1 MLPPATATPRR
12 FYGWRI
18 VWALALSTTVSYGIL
33 YYGFGVLVKPMEAE
47 LGWSRAQTSGAYAL
61 GLLISGV
68 MAILVGYWVDRRG
81 ARGLLLLGSLLGSLM
96 LLAWSQVHDLGAFY
110 GVWVGMGLAMA
121 MVLYEVAFTVVAV
134 WFRRRR
140 HRATFIIT
148 MVAGLASTVFV
159 PLETL
164 LVESLGW
171 RGALVLLA
179 LIFGG
184 LTLPLHA
191 LVRRRPQDL
200 GQWPDGESDLS
211 ARLSEASVSARA
223 AFAGAT
229 FWWLAAAFTLLRL
242 TTAAIGAHGVPLLLE
257 RGYSPAFTAAAVGSI
272 GLVQLLGRAFFLPG
286 SQRWSLYSATLGVM
300 FAQAL
305 GSLALLL
312 VPGGLGV
319 WAFVLL
325 YGMSNG
331 AGTLA
336 RAGLTAELYGSA
348 SYGRI
353 NGGISLV
360 VSLTQSLG
368 PLGAGLLHEAAG
380 GYDAVLGIL
389 VASSLLAALCLRQV
403 QATRGRLEEVRS

>member
-1 MLPPATATPRR
+1 MPPHTAPRR

-18 VWALALSTTVSYGIL
+18 VWALALTTTISYGIL

-47 LGWSRAQTSGAYAL
+47 LGWSRAQTSGAYSL
-61 GLLISGV
+61 GLLISGL
-68 MAILVGYWVDRRG
+68 MAIPVGYWVDHRG

-96 LLAWSQVHDLGAFY
+96 LLAWSQVHSLGALY

-121 MVLYEVAFTVVAV
+121 LVLYEVAFTVVAV
-134 WFRRRR
+134 WFRRWR
-140 HRATFIIT
+140 HRATFVIT
-148 MVAGLASTVFV
+148 MVAGLASTLFV

-171 RGALVLLA
+171 RSALVVLA
-179 LIFGG
+179 LIFGL

-191 LVRRRPQDL
+191 VVRRRPQDL
-200 GQWPDGESDLS
+200 GQWPDGEPDPGVQLP
-211 ARLSEASVSARA
+211 ETSVSARA
-223 AFAGAT
+223 AFAEAS
-229 FWWLAAAFTLLRL
+229 FWWLATAFTLLRL

-286 SQRWSLYSATLGVM
+286 SQRWSLYHATLGVM

-312 VPGGLGV
+312 VPGSLGV
-319 WAFVLL
+319 GAFVLL

-336 RAGLTAELYGSA
+336 RAGLVAELYGSE

-368 PLGAGLLHEAAG
+368 PIGAGLLHGVAG
-380 GYDAVLGIL
+380 SYDAVLGVL
-389 VASSLLAALCLRQV
+389 VAASLLAALCVRQV
-403 QATRGRLEEVRS
+403 RLSGQALEEAQS